1 MTRLLAGAA
10 AMVVLTIGLAG
21 CLGEMR
27 PVIGL
32 EAGPATRPVS
42 QTMTVA
48 EKGTYY
54 LYSSKEP
61 KNPQYKTEMKRG
73 DTLGFQASGDR
84 AQAVANG
91 IRVELSEYA
100 EGASYEWKL
109 EEQKK

>member
-1 MTRLLAGAA
+1 MVRLAARLAA
-10 AMVVLTIGLAG
+10 VVLVVVVAG
-21 CLGEMR
+21 CQGERRSVISLG
-27 PVIGL
+27 
-32 EAGPATRPVS
+32 AGPTTQPLT
-42 QTMTVA
+42 QTIKVT

-61 KNPQYKTEMKRG
+61 NEPRYRTEMRKG

-100 EGASYEWKL
+100 EGASYEWKI
-109 EEQKK
+109 EEQK